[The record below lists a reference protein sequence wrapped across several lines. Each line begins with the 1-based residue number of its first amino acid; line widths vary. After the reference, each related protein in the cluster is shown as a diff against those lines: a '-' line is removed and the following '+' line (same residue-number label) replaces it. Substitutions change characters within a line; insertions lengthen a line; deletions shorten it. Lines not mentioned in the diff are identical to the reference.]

1 MPVLDTEVLFALN
14 PADKLHRD
22 AVLTLVASSRARE
35 MMYAPDSAILEFE
48 VVLRSLKRTAGEIR
62 PALLALRKALQQN
75 NVTEM
80 KTLGTNTLSM
90 QCEIEETYGLTY
102 FDSLVAASAMTMDG
116 VIVSNDED
124 FEKVPNLKRR
134 PLMHRRT

>member
-1 MPVLDTEVLFALN
+1 
-14 PADKLHRD
+14 
-22 AVLTLVASSRARE
+22 

-48 VVLRSLKRTAGEIR
+48 VVLRSLNRTAGEIR

-134 PLMHRRT
+134 PLMRRRT